1 MADHIVFQ
9 RELVGVLLGVRSFRV
24 EKGIAVLGFA
34 RRAERQVSLFREE
47 ANVLECIGMGERNPD
62 PQRFSGGDTLDGE
75 RVVELEMAFALGVG
89 SERCKHDEVCS
100 KAAGNHGNIL
110 SAGTGFSWA
119 RSERKRP
126 TGVLGGGLR

>member
-9 RELVGVLLGVRSFRV
+9 REFIGVLLGVRSFRIQ
-24 EKGIAVLGFA
+24 KGIAVFEFA
-34 RRAERQVSLFREE
+34 RRAERQVSLFRDQ
-47 ANVLECIGMGERNPD
+47 ANVLECVGMGERNPD
-62 PQRFSGGDTLDGE
+62 SQRLSGGDTVDGE
-75 RVVELEMAFALGVG
+75 RVVELEMALALGVG
-89 SERCKHDEVCS
+89 SERCEDDEACS

-126 TGVLGGGLR
+126 TGVLGGALR